1 MVPEP
6 GIWDVYRDA
15 MQSVRRGIEGPRS
28 HLASRNA
35 DRRCEDATGPV
46 TALVQLDPRD
56 ARHLAELA
64 AQRGLTLPQFLYET
78 AMTQLCVA

>member
-1 MVPEP
+1 LFCRLNYGPAWWSQGDSNPLLRFRECPCFEQTLRQV
-6 GIWDVYRDA
+6 RD
-15 MQSVRRGIEGPRS
+15 EGKV
-28 HLASRNA
+28 
-35 DRRCEDATGPV
+35 PV
-46 TALVQLDPRD
+46 TALVQLDPSD